1 MMLELNELEKD
12 DLKRL
17 GEAYTKV
24 MGEFGNAEARS
35 LHAPHGVFAFVHSFF
50 HDVFHG
56 VLQAQAEEAAAAV
69 VAESDEDDE
78 DSEDSDGVVINMEP
92 LIMKAFEAMVMVG
105 IEVGKA
111 RLGPEK
117 CRCIENIGD
126 AVEAELHGMGGECGQ
141 G

>member
-1 MMLELNELEKD
+1 MLELNELEQD

-17 GEAYTKV
+17 GDAYNKV
-24 MGEFGNAEARS
+24 MSDFSNAEARS

-56 VLQAQAEEAAAAV
+56 VLEEHAREAAAALV
-69 VAESDEDDE
+69 EDDE
-78 DSEDSDGVVINMEP
+78 AEIDEDGEVVVNMEP

-105 IEVGKA
+105 IEVGRA
-111 RLGPEK
+111 QLGPEK
-117 CRCIENIGD
+117 CHCIENVGD
-126 AVEAELHGMGGECGQ
+126 AVEAALRGGECEQ